1 MHRKA
6 IGYKSSST
14 CAQAPVFFFHP
25 RLVISF
31 SFPAPPI
38 KLKLGLQT
46 GLKILLATRL
56 DQSNYLANQQQVLG
70 SAMPCISLSI
80 PWQDTRLKLFL
91 QSHWHFIDF
100 SSSYFLLLGHILIT
114 SGAALTTSW
123 DSISISI
130 EFASILLLSVGA
142 FDSIKFFI
150 WAQDIWWRVLS
161 SDPTK
166 FDLQFK

>member
-38 KLKLGLQT
+38 KLK
-46 GLKILLATRL
+46 L